1 MTSVYFVRH
10 AQPDFSWNDTKTR
23 PLTDEG
29 KADTEYVV
37 KYLMDAYISAVYSS
51 PFRRTIDTVK
61 GLADMLGLDIV
72 TIDALHERTIGK
84 RTESDFLD
92 YARHQWDDHTY
103 KAQGGESLSEVRERN
118 INVLEPLISRHENE
132 NIVIA
137 THGTSLSTI
146 LNYYDSSYGYDD
158 FMGIINLMPY
168 IVRVDFESGKY
179 LGRTDIFSCKKV
191 YNG

>member
-37 KYLMDAYISAVYSS
+37 KYLMDADISAVYSS

-61 GLADMLGLDIV
+61 GLADMLRLDIV

-92 YARHQWDDHTY
+92 YGDHQWYDHTY
-103 KAQGGESLSEVRERN
+103 KALGVESLSELRERKR
-118 INVLEPLISRHENE
+118 NVLEPLISRHENE